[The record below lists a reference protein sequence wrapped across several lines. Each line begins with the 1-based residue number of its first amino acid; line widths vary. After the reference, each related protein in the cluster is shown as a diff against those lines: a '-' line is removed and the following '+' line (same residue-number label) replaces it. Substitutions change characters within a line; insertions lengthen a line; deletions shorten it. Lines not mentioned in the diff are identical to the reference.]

1 MELIFIRHGQPQWEI
16 DGGGVD
22 DPVLTDIGRQQAELL
37 PAFFADL
44 PIDRLIVSPLKR
56 AQQTAQPLVETY
68 GLEPETH
75 DWIAEIRAP
84 VWQGT
89 PSDVIERAFAEQRNR
104 PLNEQ
109 WEAIPGAESFIE
121 FHRRVVGGLTT
132 FLHDI
137 GCKRER
143 NFPPLW
149 KMNHEGPR
157 IVFVAH
163 SGANAVSLGHLL
175 GIEPV
180 PWEWERFVAFHGSIS
195 VVRPMHIASSLSFS
209 LFRFSET
216 GHLPAELHTR

>member
-22 DPVLTDIGRQQAELL
+22 DPELTDIGHRQAELI
-37 PAFFADL
+37 PSFFADR
-44 PIDRLIVSPLKR
+44 PIDRLVVSPLVR
-56 AQQTAQPLVETY
+56 AQQTAQPLIEAFN
-68 GLEPETH
+68 LEPETH

-84 VWQGT
+84 EWQGT
-89 PSDVIERAFAEQRNR
+89 PSEVIEKAFAQQRRR

-109 WEAIPGAESFIE
+109 WEAIPGAESFRE
-121 FHRRVVGGLTT
+121 FHDRVVGGLTA
-132 FLHDI
+132 FLSDI
-137 GCKRER
+137 GCNRAR
-143 NFPPLW
+143 QFPPLW
-149 KMNHEGPR
+149 EMNHEGPR

-180 PWEWERFVAFHGSIS
+180 PWEWERFVAFHASIS

-209 LFRFSET
+209 LFRFSDSA
-216 GHLPAELHTR
+216 HLPTELHTR

>member
-22 DPVLTDIGRQQAELL
+22 DPVLTDVGHRQAELL
-37 PAFFADL
+37 PSF
-44 PIDRLIVSPLKR
+44 
-56 AQQTAQPLVETY
+56 Y
-68 GLEPETH
+68 
-75 DWIAEIRAP
+75 WIAEIRAP

-89 PSDVIERAFAEQRNR
+89 PSEVIEKAFAEQRSR

-109 WEAIPGAESFIE
+109 WEAIPGAESFLE
-121 FHRRVVGGLTT
+121 FHQRVVGGLTE
-132 FLHDI
+132 FLADI
-137 GCKRER
+137 GCTRSR
-143 NFPPLW
+143 GFPPLW

-209 LFRFSET
+209 LFRFSDT
-216 GHLPAELHTR
+216 SHLPKELQTR